1 MSAKAGGSLATVLM
15 SIPLA
20 AIPLMAVF
28 GIPEFTPVSASSD
41 GDQRTVRDG
50 SHRDDPVSYRRRAS
64 DVLAPRDVGPA
75 RRATRD
81 DPGDGDPFNS
91 TIEPGGVDRGL
102 RDAGS
107 GDGAVDT
114 HGEPPVPRPRSLAQ
128 LPTDAPVSVTR
139 LESDRDVRS
148 APSDEAARAVPA
160 AVEASANSRITWRDA
175 SRQLQ
180 ELGITQYHL
189 ERGQQHDTFLF
200 VCMFSPGDS
209 PQVTQRFEAEAHEPL
224 AAVQAVLD
232 QINDW
237 LRQRFAHARAAPSV
251 DRAPQGAR

>member
-20 AIPLMAVF
+20 AIPLMAIF
-28 GIPEFTPVSASSD
+28 GIPEFTPVSASSE
-41 GDQRTVRDG
+41 GDRRTIRDEG
-50 SHRDDPVSYRRRAS
+50 HRDDPVSYRRRAS
-64 DVLAPRDVGPA
+64 DVLAPRDGAPV

-81 DPGDGDPFNS
+81 DAGYEDPFNS
-91 TIEPGGVDRGL
+91 TTELAGVDRGL
-102 RDAGS
+102 TDAGS
-107 GDGAVDT
+107 GEGVVDAQA
-114 HGEPPVPRPRSLAQ
+114 GPPVRRPRTVGQ
-128 LPTDAPVSVTR
+128 LPAEADVYGTR
-139 LESDRDVRS
+139 LQDEPRAPSPPSDDATRS
-148 APSDEAARAVPA
+148 AH
-160 AVEASANSRITWRDA
+160 SRITWKDA

-237 LRQRFAHARAAPSV
+237 LRQRFAHARVTAPV
-251 DRAPQGAR
+251 DRAP